1 MSNPYDDLAPEY
13 DKWITGDPACVPTVK
28 FYLGW
33 LAQAVGRIV
42 EGGVGTGRIA
52 IELARRNQLVTGIDI
67 SAPMLSI
74 ARDRARLLGPECT
87 LSLCQMDLL
96 LLGLRSVDFF
106 ILPCRT
112 IGHFVSH
119 DERLQV
125 VNQIFG
131 SLAPGCRFDF
141 DHYVPDLA
149 WARENHCRPLRMFT
163 EEAGAVRLEIW
174 DTYEFDFARSLLNCA
189 VDVVRNRRSSEASEL
204 HEPSRRTVAFT
215 FSWLAPDEVREL
227 AAVTGFDV
235 EAHYGDFNEG
245 PFNAQSEQQ
254 IWGLRRPLGRGPGL
268 RRL

>member
-13 DKWITGDPACVPTVK
+13 DKWITGDPACIPTAK
-28 FYLGW
+28 FYLRW

-67 SAPMLSI
+67 SVQMLSI

-96 LLGLRSVDFF
+96 QIGLRSVDFF
-106 ILPCRT
+106 ILPFRT

-119 DERLQV
+119 DERMQV
-125 VNQIFG
+125 FNQIFG
-131 SLAPGCRFDF
+131 SLSPGGRFVF

-149 WARENHCRPLRMFT
+149 WARENQNRPLRMF
-163 EEAGAVRLEIW
+163 EEKAGAAYLEIW
-174 DTYEFDFARSLLNCA
+174 DTYEFDVDRGIMNCA
-189 VDVVRNRRSSEASEL
+189 VDVLRHRRSSDASESL
-204 HEPSRRTVAFT
+204 EQSRRTVAFT

-227 AAVTGFDV
+227 AAVTGFEV
-235 EAHYGDFNEG
+235 EALYGDFNEG
-245 PFNAQSEQQ
+245 AFNAQSEQH
-254 IWGLRRPLGRGPGL
+254 IWVLRRPMMCGP
-268 RRL
+268 